1 MQLLQDVFIVENLQ
15 VLAEGKNSDTMKI
28 KGVFGRCNEKNNN
41 GRIYPTSVL
50 EGQLQKVQPLISER
64 RLCGELDHPQNDTVK
79 LSNASH
85 LITKLEMKGNEL
97 IGEAEIL
104 KTPAGLTAK
113 ALVEGGVKIGI
124 SSRGMGTLSEDAQGN
139 KIVNEDFRLVTF
151 DLVADPSTRGAFPGL
166 SESTQSQFVR
176 EAQSKLE
183 KESNFVTMLQS
194 KLREAYNPWI
204 EEAKKKG
211 KGPTDDDGATT
222 NDSLDPVGQGD
233 ADMDNDGD
241 SDSTDKYLKNRREA
255 IGKAMG
261 KKGKAMKAVKEEGSW
276 HQIANAIAEAFADE
290 VEKTSVG
297 QGPAG
302 GGVKAGGGPSFM
314 DRRRDAAGRKS
325 AARADVK
332 AAAIRQKGQI
342 KLARKME
349 KAKGASAEGKPVTG
363 GEKAA
368 EFAGKA
374 GKAIAAA
381 PGKLISGAER
391 LSKAAKD
398 AGTGAARKAQAR
410 KTSQDNIDARKK
422 ARVAAIS
429 AKKPEAQA
437 NYKMGEYNTS
447 ARRLAAMKPGVSDE
461 EKYQRKALGQA
472 DQKKATA
479 DVASR
484 AKAGAEGQFGAGV
497 GRSDKADMHKAIA
510 RRERKTGKKVN
521 LTKQQALD
529 LSHRIYSRM
538 GHSLA
543 EAFGLVEKVT
553 ISQRWAGSDAA
564 QDERKRQ
571 VRAGGKADQKTI
583 DRVRNRAAQRATPA
597 QRDEPDGFRKMSRD
611 EYKEARSKIRRSNIV
626 RADPPTVGEVG
637 RSKPGSEH
645 RQRQADR
652 RQRHQDQTTP
662 QRKLPDHTEYKRIGA
677 IMAEALLFEFD
688 PRHEKREPS
697 KRPGA
702 RGAQI
707 SGSLAADYAGD
718 QEKRKADKDLSSEEE
733 IKRRA
738 KKAANRARNRV
749 GGTEGQ
755 QADPVL
761 NNPDERA
768 EERENPEPKNPQEKA
783 NMVRRA
789 RQQRAKKGDR

>member
-325 AARADVK
+325 AAKADVK

-349 KAKGASAEGKPVTG
+349 KAKAASAEGKPVTG

-368 EFAGKA
+368 ELAGKA

-429 AKKPEAQA
+429 AKKPEPQA
-437 NYKMGEYNTS
+437 K
-447 ARRLAAMKPGVSDE
+447 KPGISDE

-543 EAFGLVEKVT
+543 EAFGLVEDVAAHQKAGGQRA
-553 ISQRWAGSDAA
+553 SQE
-564 QDERKRQ
+564 ERDRQ
-571 VRAGGKADQKTI
+571 VKAGGTVDKATV
-583 DRVRNRAAQRATPA
+583 DRTGRRAAARTDP
-597 QRDEPDGFRKMSRD
+597 GFKLPIKGGGR
-611 EYKEARSKIRRSNIV
+611 IV
-626 RADPPTVGEVG
+626 SASPPTVGDVG
-637 RSKPGSEH
+637 QSKPGSEA
-645 RQRQADR
+645 RERKIADR
-652 RQRHQDQTTP
+652 KRHLDRTTP

-718 QEKRKADKDLSSEEE
+718 QEKRKADKDLSSKDDTE
-733 IKRRA
+733 RRA

-749 GGTEGQ
+749 GGTTGQ

-768 EERENPEPKNPQEKA
+768 AEREDPEPKNPQEKA